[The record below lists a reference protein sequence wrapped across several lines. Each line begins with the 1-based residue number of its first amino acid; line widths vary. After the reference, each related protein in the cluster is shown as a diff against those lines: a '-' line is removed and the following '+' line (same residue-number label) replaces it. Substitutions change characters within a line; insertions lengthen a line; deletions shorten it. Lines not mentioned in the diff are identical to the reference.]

1 MRHLVVGAGEV
12 GTAVHAVLSRAHPT
26 YLRDVASVDIE
37 ADVLDVCIPWSETFV
52 DDVHRYAVEHGARLV
67 VVHSTVPVG
76 TCDANGWVHS
86 PIRGR
91 HPDLEDGV
99 LVFTKHF
106 GGENAD
112 AAVKDWK
119 GCGVTTVTHP
129 RAAET
134 EAGKLWELAQYGV
147 QIRVEKAIHEWCS
160 ERSLDPD
167 VVYTQMART
176 YNEGFQKLGCE
187 HFTRPVLTH
196 QPGDIGGH
204 CVVPMSW
211 LLEHPISEIVRD
223 GL

>member
-1 MRHLVVGAGEV
+1 ARP
-12 GTAVHAVLSRAHPT
+12 AHC
-26 YLRDVASVDIE
+26 RRVASVHIGAE
-37 ADVLDVCIPWSETFV
+37 VRDVCSPWSEAFV
-52 DDVHRYAVEHGARLV
+52 RGVHRYAVERGARLV

-76 TCDANGWVHS
+76 TCDANGWIHS

-119 GCGVTTVTHP
+119 GCGVATVTHP

-160 ERSLDPD
+160 ERSL
-167 VVYTQMART
+167 
-176 YNEGFQKLGCE
+176 
-187 HFTRPVLTH
+187 
-196 QPGDIGGH
+196 
-204 CVVPMSW
+204 
-211 LLEHPISEIVRD
+211 
-223 GL
+223 